1 MKKFI
6 YILSIALMT
15 FACANEPDG
24 KATDTIKPSTRDV
37 YFDSQGGS
45 YTVTTKGEWW
55 SMGDAL
61 GIDQEEIDREITL
74 DETGNYPGI
83 IKVEGTWFVVS
94 RDDKTT
100 ITISTTTNNTGAD
113 RGFLLDLRAG
123 NYYTAIKVK
132 QAGQVNE

>member
-15 FACANEPDG
+15 FACADDPDG
-24 KATDTIKPSTRDV
+24 KWGDIIKPSTRDV

-55 SMGDAL
+55 WMGGARAP
-61 GIDQEEIDREITL
+61 GPEHIDQEITF
-74 DETGNYPGI
+74 DETGNNRDI
-83 IKVEGTWFVVS
+83 IKVEGAWFVVS
-94 RDDKTT
+94 KDDKTT
-100 ITISTTTNNTGAD
+100 ITISTTANNTGAD
-113 RGFLLDLRAG
+113 RSFFLGLQAG
-123 NYYTAIKVK
+123 NYHTAIKVK